1 MFQKI
6 LSYFIPKIIHKT
18 ISEVNDTLEV
28 CYVNGKLVLDSKNTN
43 YSYGNLQKVL
53 KKGLLK
59 IGKEQIN
66 QFQNTLILGVG
77 AGCVIETLVEEFNY
91 QQKIIGIELDK
102 KVIKIAQDYF
112 NLNRFKNFDLIQ
124 YNAFDYVLETKQKF
138 DFIIIDI
145 FQDTKMPYFLFE
157 IFFMKKIHEILNKK
171 GIVLFNTMVIN
182 TNDEK
187 RNIKFI
193 QDNNIFFDIFSI
205 KKVEFYNELIF
216 LEKK

>member
-18 ISEVNDTLEV
+18 TSEVNDTLEV
-28 CYVNGKLVLDSKNTN
+28 CFVNGKLVLDSKNTN

-53 KKGLLK
+53 RKGLLK

-77 AGCVIETLVEEFNY
+77 AGCVIETLIDEFNY
-91 QQKIIGIELDK
+91 NQKIIGIELDE
-102 KVIKIAQDYF
+102 KVIKIANDYF
-112 NLNRFKNFDLIQ
+112 NLKRFKNFDLIQ

-138 DFIIIDI
+138 DFIVIDI
-145 FQDTKMPYFLFE
+145 FQDTKMPNFLFE
-157 IFFMKKIHEILNKK
+157 IFFIKKIHEILNKK

-193 QDNNIFFDIFSI
+193 QDNNDFFDISSI